1 MLWAV
6 LHHDVCQLVVHVFLD
21 TISRF
26 FLVLSD
32 LAKNLSLHRARWREC
47 FTHRLGLEAYRRFSQ
62 YGGIHATRIIPRL
75 GALLVAESQHL
86 KTFDECV

>member
-26 FLVLSD
+26 FLLLSH
-32 LAKNLSLHRARWREC
+32 LANDLSLDRASRRER
-47 FTHRLGLEAYRRFSQ
+47 FTHRLGLEADRRFSQ
-62 YGGIHATRIIPRL
+62 YCGIHTTRIVPRL
-75 GALLVAESQHL
+75 GALFVTEAQHFQ
-86 KTFDECV
+86 TFDECV